1 MYISCVYLSTFAQTT
16 PITGHFEIKSASL
29 QTKVEFSAD
38 EAAAIQELCAKALDR
53 FRAAAAQELL
63 SASIT
68 VPQLEAP
75 KPEIEEGDFE
85 EVSE

>member
-1 MYISCVYLSTFAQTT
+1 MYISCVYLSTYAQTT

-29 QTKVEFSAD
+29 QTRIEFSVY
-38 EAAAIQELCAKALDR
+38 EATVIQELCAKALDR

>member
-1 MYISCVYLSTFAQTT
+1 MFISCVYLSTYSTDA
-16 PITGHFEIKSASL
+16 PITGHFEVKSKTL
-29 QTKVEFSAD
+29 QSKINFTPE
-38 EAAAIQELCAKALDR
+38 EAAAIQEVCVKALDR
-53 FRAAAAQELL
+53 QRTAAAQELL
-63 SASIT
+63 SASIA